1 MEGREQAKSQV
12 LVEPFSVVTCDVQ
25 AIGIQ
30 KEVLGK
36 LQSKCVVEKFARLKN
51 IITPAMISNHIR
63 KNVIKC

>member
-1 MEGREQAKSQV
+1 MARKQAKSQV
-12 LVEPFSVVTCDVQ
+12 LVELFSVETCDVQ

-30 KEVLGK
+30 EEVPGK
-36 LQSKCVVEKFARLKN
+36 LQSKCVLEKFARLKN